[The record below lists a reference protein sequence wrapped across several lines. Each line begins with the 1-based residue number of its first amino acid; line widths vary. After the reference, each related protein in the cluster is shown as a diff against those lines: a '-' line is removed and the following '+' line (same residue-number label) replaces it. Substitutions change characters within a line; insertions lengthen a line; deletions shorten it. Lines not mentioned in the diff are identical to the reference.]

1 MESSHITSKHRV
13 WLPKH
18 RLVRSVLDTFKEL
31 ECPNRLPFVPQKTVL
46 AGIYQLHSPLVRAL
60 WLYDCGL
67 VFFKQGISRGRF
79 LWYITLTA
87 DIRAFKQRGMRYAKR
102 MNSPACVI
110 DIFYAIWYI
119 YDEKSPHMRRRNACH
134 PDFNIRTVTVQ
145 WQRFQRNRLEAMP
158 VGGFTICSCRRSIFR
173 SYF

>member
-1 MESSHITSKHRV
+1 MGKAIIQLFFEMESSHITSKHRV

-79 LWYITLTA
+79 L
-87 DIRAFKQRGMRYAKR
+87 
-102 MNSPACVI
+102 
-110 DIFYAIWYI
+110 
-119 YDEKSPHMRRRNACH
+119 
-134 PDFNIRTVTVQ
+134 
-145 WQRFQRNRLEAMP
+145 
-158 VGGFTICSCRRSIFR
+158 
-173 SYF
+173 